1 MALKSH
7 AAASWPATCLTEN
20 YQMYRM
26 TASASSRRQITAGRW
41 QKLKAILADA
51 LEETS
56 SSRRA
61 ELLREACA
69 NDLDLLRDA
78 EALLSADT
86 ASLEQ
91 FAELAR
97 MHLREDLP
105 DRVGERLGAY
115 RIVKE
120 IGRGGMGAV
129 YLAERADGQFERQ
142 VAIKVLK
149 RGTDTEEVLR
159 RFRAERQILAKLDH
173 PCITQLFDAG
183 VTSDGLP
190 YFVMELVS
198 GQPITSFANGENV
211 SLTSRLELFLK
222 VCSAVRA
229 AHENGIIHRDIKPSN
244 VLVKPDG
251 QPKLLDFGIAKVIAY
266 SENDDVTVVEERR
279 LTPKYAAPELHR
291 GEPVTAATDVYSLGT
306 LLRDLVESC
315 NSATAGDHSSSC
327 IKGVIARSTQDDP
340 KKRQNSVGELM
351 AQINGCLQD
360 GSLTRAHYER
370 WPKWRIVTAVG
381 IAVVILVGAG
391 WFLRTQLQRHGPRA
405 ATGVSHPVQS
415 IRSLAILP
423 FAPIPKNAN
432 NELLGLGMADAVI
445 GRLSNIKQL
454 SVFPTTTMLR
464 YNARTDDPAAIAKAL
479 NTDAVLSGTIQRVG
493 DRLRVTVQLS
503 DGKSNRALWSDTFEE
518 TFTDVFSIQDS
529 IANKLAQ
536 ALTLKL
542 TQDEKQQADKR
553 FTRNPAAYDAYLV
566 GLYLYNK
573 RTKQELAHAIDHFRQ
588 AVEQDP
594 NYGLAY
600 ALMADCYY
608 LEGYYRFAPLDAAVT
623 NARAAAEHALLLD
636 DTIAEAHVAMAMVE
650 LSSDQDDAAVHS
662 LRRALELNTNL
673 PVAHQRYAWILTA
686 RGQLEEAI
694 AHMKRAQ
701 ELDPL
706 SAANSSALGILFVF
720 ARQPQEALRYC
731 GRAAELEPDN
741 ASLHGNLAAAY
752 ELSGMLQPSI
762 DQYKKMAELS
772 PEHRGDALASTAI
785 GLWRGARAEEAQAM
799 MPEILTLAESGQVD
813 PYNMTLLYAAAGKK
827 QESFDWFAKTLS
839 AGRVDARFIRYDPF
853 LDPLRHDPGFG
864 ESLHQYG
871 QPALVAALSK

>member
-1 MALKSH
+1 MDRTA
-7 AAASWPATCLTEN
+7 
-20 YQMYRM
+20 
-26 TASASSRRQITAGRW
+26 ASASSRRQITAGRW
-41 QKLKAILADA
+41 QKLKAVLADA
-51 LEETS
+51 LEES
-56 SSRRA
+56 SSTRRA
-61 ELLREACA
+61 ELLRQACA
-69 NDLDLLRDA
+69 NDLDLLREA

-91 FAELAR
+91 FAEWATI
-97 MHLREDLP
+97 HLREDLP
-105 DRVGERLGAY
+105 DRAGERLGAY
-115 RIVKE
+115 RIIKE

-190 YFVMELVS
+190 YFVMELIS
-198 GQPITSFANGENV
+198 GQPITSFADGENV
-211 SLTSRLELFLK
+211 SLGSRLELFLK

-291 GEPVTAATDVYSLGT
+291 GEAVTPATDVYSLGT
-306 LLRDLVESC
+306 LLRDLVEPC

-327 IKGVIARSTQDDP
+327 IKEVITQSTQDDP
-340 KKRQNSVGELM
+340 KKRQNSVAELM
-351 AQINGCLQD
+351 AQINGCLQG
-360 GSLTRAHYER
+360 GSVTGARYER
-370 WPKWRIVTAVG
+370 WSKSRIVTVVG
-381 IAVVILVGAG
+381 FGVVILVGAG
-391 WFLRTQLQRHGPRA
+391 WLLQTQLQRHGPRA
-405 ATGVSHPVQS
+405 IATTGVSNPVQS

-423 FAPIPKNAN
+423 FEPIPKNAN

-464 YNARTDDPAAIAKAL
+464 YNARSDDPAAIAKAL
-479 NTDAVLSGTIQRVG
+479 NADAVLSGTIQRAG

-553 FTRNPAAYDAYLV
+553 FTHNPAAYDAYLV
-566 GLYLYNK
+566 GLHLYNK
-573 RTKQELAHAIDHFRQ
+573 RTKQELANAIDHFRQ

-608 LEGYYRFAPLDAAVT
+608 LEGYYRFAPLDAAVA

-636 DTIAEAHVAMAMVE
+636 DTIAEAHVAMAMVQV
-650 LSSDQDDAAVHS
+650 SSDQDDAAMHS

-686 RGQLEEAI
+686 RGKLEEAI

-706 SAANSSALGILFVF
+706 SAANNSALGILFVF

-731 GRAAELEPDN
+731 ERAAELEPDN
-741 ASLHGNLAAAY
+741 GSLHGNLAAAY
-752 ELSGMLQPSI
+752 ELNGMLQPSI

-785 GLWRGARAEEAQAM
+785 GLWRAARVEEAQAM

-827 QESFDWFAKTLS
+827 QESFEWFAKTL
-839 AGRVDARFIRYDPF
+839 AADRVDARFIRYDPF
-853 LDPLRHDPGFG
+853 LDPLRHDPGFR
-864 ESLHQYG
+864 ESLQEYG
-871 QPALVAALSK
+871 QPALLAALLN

>member
-1 MALKSH
+1 MDR
-7 AAASWPATCLTEN
+7 T
-20 YQMYRM
+20 
-26 TASASSRRQITAGRW
+26 TASASSLRQITANRW
-41 QKLKAILADA
+41 QKLKAVLADA

-61 ELLREACA
+61 ERLRQACA
-69 NDLDLLRDA
+69 NDPDLLQQA
-78 EALLSADT
+78 EAFLRGET

-91 FAELAR
+91 FAEWAT
-97 MHLREDLP
+97 MHLREEDLP

-115 RIVKE
+115 RIIKE

-129 YLAERADGQFERQ
+129 YLAERADGEFERQ

-159 RFRAERQILAKLDH
+159 RFRAERQILARLNH

-198 GQPITSFANGENV
+198 GQPITSFANAENV
-211 SLTSRLELFLK
+211 SLKSRLELFLK
-222 VCSAVRA
+222 VCSAVQA

-251 QPKLLDFGIAKVIAY
+251 QPKLLDFGIAKIIAY
-266 SENDDVTVVEERR
+266 SENDDVTVMAERR

-315 NSATAGDHSSSC
+315 NSVTATEPSSNC
-327 IKGVIARSTQDDP
+327 IKEVITRSTLDDP
-340 KKRQNSVGELM
+340 KKRQSSVSELIE
-351 AQINGCLQD
+351 QINGCLHD
-360 GSLTRAHYER
+360 GSLTRARYEK
-370 WPKWRIVTAVG
+370 WPKRRMVTAVG
-381 IAVVILVGAG
+381 IAVVILVAAG
-391 WFLRTQLQRHGPRA
+391 WFLRPQLQRHGPRA
-405 ATGVSHPVQS
+405 AADVSPPV
-415 IRSLAILP
+415 RSLAILP
-423 FAPIPKNAN
+423 FEQIPKNAN

-454 SVFPTTTMLR
+454 SVFPTTTILR
-464 YNARTDDPAAIAKAL
+464 YNERTDDPAAIAKAL
-479 NTDAVLSGTIQRVG
+479 NADAVLSGTIQRVG

-503 DGKSNRALWSDTFEE
+503 DGKNNRALWSDTFEE
-518 TFTDVFSIQDS
+518 TFTDVFAIQDS

-542 TQDEKQQADKR
+542 TQDGKQQADKR
-553 FTRNPAAYDAYLV
+553 FTHNPAAYDAYLV
-566 GLYLYNK
+566 GLHLYNK

-588 AVEQDP
+588 AVEQDA
-594 NYGLAY
+594 NYALAY

-608 LEGYYRFAPLDAAVT
+608 LEGYYGFAPLDTAAT
-623 NARAAAEHALLLD
+623 SAEAAAEHALLLD

-650 LSSDQDDAAVHS
+650 LSSGENDAAVRS

-686 RGQLEEAI
+686 RGKLEEAL

-731 GRAAELEPDN
+731 ERAAELEPDN
-741 ASLHGNLAAAY
+741 GNLQGNLAAAY
-752 ELSGMLQPSI
+752 ELNGMLQPSI
-762 DQYKKMAELS
+762 DHYKKMAELS

-785 GLWRGARAEEAQAM
+785 GLWRAARTEEAQAM
-799 MPEILTLAESGQVD
+799 MPEILTLAGTGRVD
-813 PYNMTLLYAAAGKK
+813 PYNMTLLFAAAGKK

-839 AGRVDARFIRYDPF
+839 AGRVDARFVRYDPF
-853 LDPLRHDPGFG
+853 LDPLRHDPNFG

-871 QPALVAALSK
+871 QPGLLAVLSK

>member
-1 MALKSH
+1 M
-7 AAASWPATCLTEN
+7 
-20 YQMYRM
+20 QDRM
-26 TASASSRRQITAGRW
+26 TASASSRRQITADRW
-41 QKLKAILADA
+41 QKLKAVLADA

-61 ELLREACA
+61 ELLRQACA
-69 NDLDLLRDA
+69 NDLDLLREA

-91 FAELAR
+91 FAEWATE
-97 MHLREDLP
+97 HLREENLP
-105 DRVGERLGAY
+105 DRMGERLGAY
-115 RIVKE
+115 RIIKE

-129 YLAERADGQFERQ
+129 YLAERADGEFERH

-159 RFRAERQILAKLDH
+159 RFRAERQILARLNH

-198 GQPITSFANGENV
+198 GQPITSFANGQNV
-211 SLTSRLELFLK
+211 SLKSRLGLFLK

-244 VLVKPDG
+244 VLVKADE

-266 SENDDVTVVEERR
+266 SENDDITVVAERR

-306 LLRDLVESC
+306 LLHDLIAPCS
-315 NSATAGDHSSSC
+315 SATAEDHSSSC
-327 IKGVIARSTQDDP
+327 IKKVITQSTQDDP
-340 KKRQNSVGELM
+340 KKRQSSVGELM

-360 GSLTRAHYER
+360 GAIARAGYER
-370 WPKWRIVTAVG
+370 WPKSRIVTAVG
-381 IAVVILVGAG
+381 IAAVTLVGAG
-391 WFLRTQLQRHGPRA
+391 WLLRTQLQRHGPHAVA

-423 FAPIPKNAN
+423 FEPIPKNAN
-432 NELLGLGMADAVI
+432 NEFLGLGMADAVI
-445 GRLSNIKQL
+445 GRLSNIKEL

-464 YNARTDDPAAIAKAL
+464 YNARSDDPAAIAKAL
-479 NTDAVLSGTIQRVG
+479 NADAVLGGTIQRVG

-542 TQDEKQQADKR
+542 TEDEKQQADKR
-553 FTRNPAAYDAYLV
+553 FTHNPAAYDAYLV
-566 GLYLYNK
+566 GLHLYNK
-573 RTKQELAHAIDHFRQ
+573 RTKQELANAIDHFRQ

-594 NYGLAY
+594 HYALAY

-608 LEGYYRFAPLDAAVT
+608 LEGYYGFAPLDAAVG
-623 NARAAAEHALLLD
+623 NARAAAEHALLVD
-636 DTIAEAHVAMAMVE
+636 DTIAEAHVAMAMVQ
-650 LSSDQDDAAVHS
+650 LSSGQDEAAVHS

-686 RGQLEEAI
+686 RGKLEEAL

-706 SAANSSALGILFVF
+706 SAANNSALGILFVF

-731 GRAAELEPDN
+731 ERAAELEPDN
-741 ASLHGNLAAAY
+741 GSLHGNLATAY
-752 ELSGMLQPSI
+752 ELNGMLQTSI

-772 PEHRGDALASTAI
+772 PEHRGDALTSTAI
-785 GLWRGARAEEAQAM
+785 GLWRAAHAEEAQAM
-799 MPEILTLAESGQVD
+799 MPEILRLAESGQVD

-827 QESFDWFAKTLS
+827 QESFDWFAKTLV
-839 AGRVDARFIRYDPF
+839 ADRVDARFIRYDPF

-864 ESLHQYG
+864 ESLQQYG
-871 QPALVAALSK
+871 QPALLAVLSK

>member
-1 MALKSH
+1 M
-7 AAASWPATCLTEN
+7 
-20 YQMYRM
+20 QDRM
-26 TASASSRRQITAGRW
+26 TATASSRWQITADRW
-41 QKLKAILADA
+41 RKLKAVLADA

-56 SSRRA
+56 SARRA

-69 NDLDLLRDA
+69 NDPDLLRDA
-78 EALLSADT
+78 EVLLSGET

-91 FAELAR
+91 FAEWATK
-97 MHLREDLP
+97 HLREEALP

-115 RIVKE
+115 RIIEE

-129 YLAERADGQFERQ
+129 YLAERADGEFERQ

-149 RGTDTEEVLR
+149 RGTDTDEVLR
-159 RFRAERQILAKLDH
+159 RFRAERQILAKLNH

-190 YFVMELVS
+190 YFVMELVT
-198 GQPITSFANGENV
+198 GQPITSFAHEEKV
-211 SLTSRLELFLK
+211 SLKSRLELFLK
-222 VCSAVRA
+222 VCSAVRV

-251 QPKLLDFGIAKVIAY
+251 KPKLLDFGIAKVVAY
-266 SENDDVTVVEERR
+266 SENDDVTVVAERR
-279 LTPKYAAPELHR
+279 LTPKYAAPELHH

-306 LLRDLVESC
+306 LLRDLAESC
-315 NSATAGDHSSSC
+315 TSATAGDRLSSC
-327 IKGVIARSTQDDP
+327 IKQVITRSTQDDP
-340 KKRQNSVGELM
+340 KNRQNSVAELM
-351 AQINGCLQD
+351 AQINGCLED
-360 GSLTRAHYER
+360 EPLTRAGYER
-370 WPKWRIVTAVG
+370 WPKRRMVTAAG
-381 IAVVILVGAG
+381 IAVVTLVGAG
-391 WFLRTQLQRHGPRA
+391 WLLRTQLPTHGPHAIA
-405 ATGVSHPVQS
+405 ATPASHPVQS

-423 FAPIPKNAN
+423 FEPIPKNAN

-445 GRLSNIKQL
+445 GRLSNTKQL

-464 YNARTDDPAAIAKAL
+464 YSARTYDPAAIAKAL

-503 DGKSNRALWSDTFEE
+503 DGKRTLWSDTFDE
-518 TFTDVFSIQDS
+518 TFTDVFTIQDS

-542 TQDEKQQADKR
+542 TQDERQKADKR

-566 GLYLYNK
+566 GLHLYNK
-573 RTKQELAHAIDHFRQ
+573 RTRQELAHAIDHFRQ

-594 NYGLAY
+594 NFGLAY

-623 NARAAAEHALLLD
+623 KAKAAAEHALLLD
-636 DTIAEAHVAMAMVE
+636 DTIAEAHVAMAMVQ
-650 LSSDQDDAAVHS
+650 LSSGQDDAAVHS
-662 LRRALELNTNL
+662 LRRALELNANL

-686 RGQLEEAI
+686 RGKLEEAI

-731 GRAAELEPDN
+731 ERAAELEPDN
-741 ASLHGNLAAAY
+741 GTLHGNLAAAY
-752 ELSGMLQPSI
+752 ELNGMLQPSI
-762 DQYKKMAELS
+762 DQYKKMAALS

-785 GLWRGARAEEAQAM
+785 GLWRSARAEEARAM
-799 MPEILTLAESGQVD
+799 MPEILTLAENGQVD

-839 AGRVDARFIRYDPF
+839 ADRVDARFIRYDPY
-853 LDPLRHDPGFG
+853 LDPLRYDPDFG
-864 ESLHQYG
+864 ESLQQYG
-871 QPALVAALSK
+871 QPALLATLSK

>member
-1 MALKSH
+1 MGGM
-7 AAASWPATCLTEN
+7 TESTN
-20 YQMYRM
+20 
-26 TASASSRRQITAGRW
+26 SRRPITAGRW
-41 QKLKAILADA
+41 QKLKAVLADA

-61 ELLREACA
+61 ELLRQACA
-69 NDLDLLRDA
+69 NDLDLLREA
-78 EALLSADT
+78 EALLSGDT
-86 ASLEQ
+86 GSLEQ
-91 FAELAR
+91 FAEWAT

-105 DRVGERLGAY
+105 DRVGQRLGAY
-115 RIVKE
+115 RIIKE

-159 RFRAERQILAKLDH
+159 RFRAERQILARLDH
-173 PCITQLFDAG
+173 PCVTQLFDAG
-183 VTSDGLP
+183 VTSDDLP

-198 GQPITSFANGENV
+198 GQPITSFVNGENL
-211 SLTSRLELFLK
+211 SLRSRLELFLK
-222 VCSAVRA
+222 VCSAVQA

-315 NSATAGDHSSSC
+315 TSATVGDHLSSC
-327 IKGVIARSTQDDP
+327 IKEVITRSTQDDP
-340 KKRQNSVGELM
+340 KNRQNSVAELM
-351 AQINGCLQD
+351 AQINGCLQN
-360 GSLTRAHYER
+360 GSLTRARYER
-370 WPKWRIVTAVG
+370 WPKRRILTAAG
-381 IAVVILVGAG
+381 IAVVTLVGAG
-391 WFLRTQLQRHGPRA
+391 WLLRTQLQRHGPHAIA
-405 ATGVSHPVQS
+405 ATPASHPGQS

-423 FAPIPKNAN
+423 FEPIPKNAN

-445 GRLSNIKQL
+445 GRLSNTKQL

-464 YNARTDDPAAIAKAL
+464 YSARTDDPAAIAKAL
-479 NTDAVLSGTIQRVG
+479 KTDAVLSGTIQRVG

-503 DGKSNRALWSDTFEE
+503 DGKSTLWSDTFEE
-518 TFTDVFSIQDS
+518 TFTDVFTIQDS

-536 ALTLKL
+536 ALTLEL
-542 TQDEKQQADKR
+542 TQDEKQKGDKR

-566 GLYLYNK
+566 GLHLYNK
-573 RTKQELAHAIDHFRQ
+573 RTRQELAHAIDHFRQ

-594 NYGLAY
+594 NFGLAY

-608 LEGYYRFAPLDAAVT
+608 LEGYYRFAPLDAAVS
-623 NARAAAEHALLLD
+623 NAKATAEHALLLD
-636 DTIAEAHVAMAMVE
+636 DAIAEAHVAMAMVE
-650 LSSDQDDAAVHS
+650 LSNGQDDAAVHS
-662 LRRALELNTNL
+662 LRRALELNANL

-686 RGQLEEAI
+686 GGKLEEAI

-706 SAANSSALGILFVF
+706 SAANSSALGILF
-720 ARQPQEALRYC
+720 R
-731 GRAAELEPDN
+731 
-741 ASLHGNLAAAY
+741 S
-752 ELSGMLQPSI
+752 
-762 DQYKKMAELS
+762 
-772 PEHRGDALASTAI
+772 
-785 GLWRGARAEEAQAM
+785 
-799 MPEILTLAESGQVD
+799 
-813 PYNMTLLYAAAGKK
+813 
-827 QESFDWFAKTLS
+827 
-839 AGRVDARFIRYDPF
+839 
-853 LDPLRHDPGFG
+853 
-864 ESLHQYG
+864 
-871 QPALVAALSK
+871 

>member
-1 MALKSH
+1 MDRMA
-7 AAASWPATCLTEN
+7 
-20 YQMYRM
+20 
-26 TASASSRRQITAGRW
+26 ASASSRRQITAGRW

-61 ELLREACA
+61 ELLRQACA
-69 NDLDLLRDA
+69 NDLDLLREA
-78 EALLSADT
+78 EALLSGDT

-91 FAELAR
+91 FAEWAR

-115 RIVKE
+115 RIIKE

-129 YLAERADGQFERQ
+129 YLAERADGHFERQ
-142 VAIKVLK
+142 VALKVLK

-198 GQPITSFANGENV
+198 GQPITSFANAENV
-211 SLTSRLELFLK
+211 SLRSRLELFLK

-291 GEPVTAATDVYSLGT
+291 GESVTAATDVYSLGT
-306 LLRDLVESC
+306 LLGDLVASC
-315 NSATAGDHSSSC
+315 NSATAGDYSSSC
-327 IKGVIARSTQDDP
+327 IKGVITRSTHDDP
-340 KKRQNSVGELM
+340 KRRQNSIGELM

-360 GSLTRAHYER
+360 GSLTRARYER
-370 WPKWRIVTAVG
+370 WPKWRMVTAVG
-381 IAVVILVGAG
+381 ITVVILAGAG
-391 WFLRTQLQRHGPRA
+391 WLLRSQLQRHGPRAIA
-405 ATGVSHPVQS
+405 ATGVSHPVQA

-423 FAPIPKNAN
+423 FEPIPKNSN
-432 NELLGLGMADAVI
+432 DELLGLGMADAVI

-464 YNARTDDPAAIAKAL
+464 YNGRTDDPAAIAKAL
-479 NTDAVLSGTIQRVG
+479 NADAVLSGTIQRVG

-503 DGKSNRALWSDTFEE
+503 DGKNNRALWSDTFEE

-529 IANKLAQ
+529 IAGKLAQ

-542 TQDEKQQADKR
+542 TQNEKQQADKR

-566 GLYLYNK
+566 GLHLYNK

-594 NYGLAY
+594 NFALAY

-608 LEGYYRFAPLDAAVT
+608 LEGYYRFASLDAAVT
-623 NARAAAEHALLLD
+623 NAKAAAEHALLLD

-650 LSSDQDDAAVHS
+650 LSSGQDDTAVHS

-686 RGQLEEAI
+686 RGKLEEAI

-741 ASLHGNLAAAY
+741 GTLHGNLAAAY
-752 ELSGMLQPSI
+752 ELNGMLQLSI
-762 DQYKKMAELS
+762 DHYKKMAELS
-772 PEHRGDALASTAI
+772 PESRGDALASTAI
-785 GLWRGARAEEAQAM
+785 GLWRAGRAGEAQAI

-827 QESFDWFAKTLS
+827 QESFGWFAKTLS
-839 AGRVDARFIRYDPF
+839 TGRVDARFIRYDPF

-871 QPALVAALSK
+871 EPALLAALSK

>member
-1 MALKSH
+1 MDH
-7 AAASWPATCLTEN
+7 RAAPATPV
-20 YQMYRM
+20 
-26 TASASSRRQITAGRW
+26 RQIDARHW
-41 QKLKAILADA
+41 QKLKAVLADA

-61 ELLREACA
+61 ELLRQACA

-91 FAELAR
+91 FAEWATI
-97 MHLREDLP
+97 HLREDLP

-115 RIVKE
+115 RIIKE

-159 RFRAERQILAKLDH
+159 RFRAERQILARLDH

-211 SLTSRLELFLK
+211 SLRSRLELFLK

-244 VLVKPDG
+244 VLVKADG
-251 QPKLLDFGIAKVIAY
+251 QPKLLDFGIAKIIAC
-266 SENDDVTVVEERR
+266 SDNDDVTVAAERR

-291 GEPVTAATDVYSLGT
+291 GQPVTAATDVYSLGT
-306 LLRDLVESC
+306 LLRDLVEPC
-315 NSATAGDHSSSC
+315 NSRTSGDARC
-327 IKGVIARSTQDDP
+327 IKRVITRATQDDP
-340 KKRQNSVGELM
+340 EKRQNSVDELM
-351 AQINGCLQD
+351 AQINVCLQD
-360 GSLTRAHYER
+360 GSLPRARYEG
-370 WPKWRIVTAVG
+370 WPKWRTVSAIG

-391 WFLRTQLQRHGPRA
+391 WLLRTQRQRHGPRGIA
-405 ATGVSHPVQS
+405 ATSVSHPIQS
-415 IRSLAILP
+415 IQSLAILP
-423 FAPIPKNAN
+423 FEFFPKNSN

-445 GRLSNIKQL
+445 GRLSNVKQL
-454 SVFPTTTMLR
+454 SVFPTTTMLH
-464 YNARTDDPAAIAKAL
+464 YTGNTDDPVAIAKAL
-479 NTDAVLSGTIQRVG
+479 NADAVLSGTIQRAD

-518 TFTDVFSIQDS
+518 TLTDVFSIQDS

-542 TQDEKQQADKR
+542 TQDDKKQQADKR

-566 GLYLYNK
+566 GLHLYNK
-573 RTKQELAHAIDHFRQ
+573 RTKQELAHAIDYFRQ

-623 NARAAAEHALLLD
+623 NAKAAAERALLLD
-636 DTIAEAHVAMAMVE
+636 DTIAEAHVAMAMVQ
-650 LSSDQDDAAVHS
+650 LSRGQDDAAVHS

-686 RGQLEEAI
+686 RGKLEEAI

-701 ELDPL
+701 GLDPL

-731 GRAAELEPDN
+731 RRAAELEPN
-741 ASLHGNLAAAY
+741 NGSLQGNLAAAY
-752 ELSGMLQPSI
+752 ELNGMVQPSI
-762 DQYKKMAELS
+762 DHYKKMAELS
-772 PEHRGDALASTAI
+772 PEQRGDALASTAI
-785 GLWRGARAEEAQAM
+785 GLWRAARAKEAQAM
-799 MPEILTLAESGQVD
+799 MPEILNLAENGQVD
-813 PYNMTLLYAAAGKK
+813 PYNMTLLYAAAGKR

-853 LDPLRHDPGFG
+853 LDPLRNDPGFAD
-864 ESLHQYG
+864 SLHQYG
-871 QPALVAALSK
+871 RTALLAALSK

>member
-1 MALKSH
+1 MD
-7 AAASWPATCLTEN
+7 
-20 YQMYRM
+20 RM

-41 QKLKAILADA
+41 QKLKAVLADA

-86 ASLEQ
+86 ASREQ

-198 GQPITSFANGENV
+198 GQSITSFANGENV

-291 GEPVTAATDVYSLGT
+291 GEPITAATDVYSLGT

-327 IKGVIARSTQDDP
+327 IKGVIAQSTQDDP
-340 KKRQNSVGELM
+340 KKRQNTVGELM

-381 IAVVILVGAG
+381 IAVVVLVGAG

-405 ATGVSHPVQS
+405 ATGVSQPVQS

-464 YNARTDDPAAIAKAL
+464 YNARTDDPVAIAKAL

-503 DGKSNRALWSDTFEE
+503 DGKSTLWSDTFEE
-518 TFTDVFSIQDS
+518 TFTDVFTIQDS

-536 ALTLKL
+536 ALTLEL
-542 TQDEKQQADKR
+542 TQDEKQKGDKR

-566 GLYLYNK
+566 GLHLYNK

-731 GRAAELEPDN
+731 KRAAELEPDN
-741 ASLHGNLAAAY
+741 GSLHGNLAAAY
-752 ELSGMLQPSI
+752 ELNGMLQPSI
-762 DQYKKMAELS
+762 DHYKRMAELS

>member
-1 MALKSH
+1 MDRMA
-7 AAASWPATCLTEN
+7 E
-20 YQMYRM
+20 
-26 TASASSRRQITAGRW
+26 SASSRPQITAGRW
-41 QKLKAILADA
+41 QKLKAVLADA

-61 ELLREACA
+61 ELLRQACA

-78 EALLSADT
+78 ETLLSGDT

-91 FAELAR
+91 FAEWATI
-97 MHLREDLP
+97 HLREDLP

-115 RIVKE
+115 RVIKE
-120 IGRGGMGAV
+120 IGRGGMGTV

-173 PCITQLFDAG
+173 SAITRLFDAG
-183 VTSDGLP
+183 VTSDDLP

-198 GQPITSFANGENV
+198 GQPITSFVNGKNI
-211 SLTSRLELFLK
+211 SLRSRLELFLK
-222 VCSAVRA
+222 VCSAVQA

-251 QPKLLDFGIAKVIAY
+251 QPKLLDFGIAKVIAQ

-315 NSATAGDHSSSC
+315 DSPIAEDHRC
-327 IKGVIARSTQDDP
+327 IKQVITRSTWDDP

-360 GSLTRAHYER
+360 GSLTRARYER
-370 WPKWRIVTAVG
+370 WPKWRIVTTVG
-381 IAVVILVGAG
+381 IAAVILVGG
-391 WFLRTQLQRHGPRA
+391 WLLRTQLQRHGYRA
-405 ATGVSHPVQS
+405 IAAAGVSQPVQS

-423 FAPIPKNAN
+423 FEPIPKNAN

-464 YNARTDDPAAIAKAL
+464 YNGRTDDPAAIAKAL

-503 DGKSNRALWSDTFEE
+503 DGKSNRTLWSDTFEE

-536 ALTLKL
+536 SLTLKL
-542 TQDEKQQADKR
+542 TQNEKQQADKR

-566 GLYLYNK
+566 GLHLYNK

-623 NARAAAEHALLLD
+623 NAKAAAERALLLD

-650 LSSDQDDAAVHS
+650 LSGGQDDAAVYS
-662 LRRALELNTNL
+662 LRRALELNANL

-686 RGQLEEAI
+686 RGKLEEAV

-706 SAANSSALGILFVF
+706 SAANNSALGILFVF

-731 GRAAELEPDN
+731 GRAAELEPNDG
-741 ASLHGNLAAAY
+741 SLQGNLAATY
-752 ELSGMLQPSI
+752 ELNGMLQPSI
-762 DQYKKMAELS
+762 DHYKKMAELS
-772 PEHRGDALASTAI
+772 PEHRGDAFASTAI
-785 GLWRGARAEEAQAM
+785 GLWRAGRAEEAQAM
-799 MPEILTLAESGQVD
+799 MPEILTLAKSGQVD

-827 QESFDWFAKTLS
+827 QESFNWFAKTLS

-853 LDPLRHDPGFG
+853 LDPLRHDRGFD

-871 QPALVAALSK
+871 QPALLAALSK

>member
-1 MALKSH
+1 MGGM
-7 AAASWPATCLTEN
+7 TESTN
-20 YQMYRM
+20 
-26 TASASSRRQITAGRW
+26 SRRPITAGRW
-41 QKLKAILADA
+41 QKLKAVLADA

-61 ELLREACA
+61 ELLRQACA
-69 NDLDLLRDA
+69 NDLDLLREA
-78 EALLSADT
+78 EALLSGDT
-86 ASLEQ
+86 GPLEQ
-91 FAELAR
+91 FAEWAT

-115 RIVKE
+115 RIIKE

-159 RFRAERQILAKLDH
+159 RFRAERQILARLDH
-173 PCITQLFDAG
+173 PCVTQLFDAG
-183 VTSDGLP
+183 VTSDDLP

-211 SLTSRLELFLK
+211 SLRSRLELFLK

-266 SENDDVTVVEERR
+266 SENDDVTVVAERR

-291 GEPVTAATDVYSLGT
+291 GEPVTPATDVYSLGT
-306 LLRDLVESC
+306 LLRDLVKSC
-315 NSATAGDHSSSC
+315 NSATAGDPSSSC
-327 IKGVIARSTQDDP
+327 IKGVITRSTQDDP
-340 KKRQNSVGELM
+340 KERQDSVGELM
-351 AQINGCLQD
+351 AQITDCLQD
-360 GSLTRAHYER
+360 GSRTRARDER

-391 WFLRTQLQRHGPRA
+391 WLLRTQRQRHGPGVIA
-405 ATGVSHPVQS
+405 GVSHPVQS

-423 FAPIPKNAN
+423 FEPIPKNAN

-445 GRLSNIKQL
+445 GRLSNVKQL

-503 DGKSNRALWSDTFEE
+503 DGKNNRALWSDTFEE

-542 TQDEKQQADKR
+542 TQDEKQQTDKH

-566 GLYLYNK
+566 GLHLYNK
-573 RTKQELAHAIDHFRQ
+573 RTRQELARAIDYFRQ

-608 LEGYYRFAPLDAAVT
+608 LEGYYRFAPLDAAVS
-623 NARAAAEHALLLD
+623 NAKATAEHALLLD
-636 DTIAEAHVAMAMVE
+636 DAIAEAHVAMAMVQ
-650 LSSDQDDAAVHS
+650 LSNGQDDAAVHS
-662 LRRALELNTNL
+662 LRRALELNANL

-686 RGQLEEAI
+686 RGKLEEAI

-731 GRAAELEPDN
+731 ARAAELEPDN
-741 ASLHGNLAAAY
+741 GSLHGNLAAAY
-752 ELSGMLQPSI
+752 ELNGMLQPSI

-785 GLWRGARAEEAQAM
+785 GLWRAARAQEAQAM

-839 AGRVDARFIRYDPF
+839 ASRVDARFIRYDPF

-871 QPALVAALSK
+871 QPTLLAALSK

>member
-1 MALKSH
+1 
-7 AAASWPATCLTEN
+7 
-20 YQMYRM
+20 M
-26 TASASSRRQITAGRW
+26 TSSASSRRQITAGRW
-41 QKLKAILADA
+41 QKLKEVLAEA

-61 ELLREACA
+61 ERLRQACA
-69 NDLDLLRDA
+69 NDLDLLREA
-78 EALLSADT
+78 EILLRGDT

-91 FAELAR
+91 FAEWAT
-97 MHLREDLP
+97 MHLREEDLP

-115 RIVKE
+115 RIIKE

-129 YLAERADGQFERQ
+129 YLAERADGEFERE

-159 RFRAERQILAKLDH
+159 RFRAERQILAKLNH

-183 VTSDGLP
+183 ATSDGLP

-198 GQPITSFANGENV
+198 GQAITSFANTENV
-211 SLTSRLELFLK
+211 SLRSRLELFLQ

-229 AHENGIIHRDIKPSN
+229 AHDNGIIHRDIKPTN

-251 QPKLLDFGIAKVIAY
+251 QPKLLDFGIAKIIAY
-266 SENDDVTVVEERR
+266 SENDDVTVVAERR
-279 LTPKYAAPELHR
+279 LTPKYAAPELRR

-306 LLRDLVESC
+306 LLRDLVTSC
-315 NSATAGDHSSSC
+315 NSATAGGPSSSC
-327 IKGVIARSTQDDP
+327 IKEIITRSTQDDP
-340 KKRQNSVGELM
+340 KKRQSSVGELIE
-351 AQINGCLQD
+351 QINGCLHD
-360 GSLTRAHYER
+360 GSLTRAGYEK
-370 WPKWRIVTAVG
+370 WPKRRMVTAVG

-391 WFLRTQLQRHGPRA
+391 LLLRPQLQRHGPRA
-405 ATGVSHPVQS
+405 AADVSHPVQS

-423 FAPIPKNAN
+423 FEQIPRNAS

-454 SVFPTTTMLR
+454 SVFPTTTILR
-464 YNARTDDPAAIAKAL
+464 YNERTDDPAAIAKAL
-479 NTDAVLSGTIQRVG
+479 NADAVLSGTIQRVD

-503 DGKSNRALWSDTFEE
+503 DGKNNRALWSDTFEE
-518 TFTDVFSIQDS
+518 TFTDVFAIQDS

-542 TQDEKQQADKR
+542 TQDGKQQADRR
-553 FTRNPAAYDAYLV
+553 FTHNPAAYDAYLV
-566 GLYLYNK
+566 GLHLYNK
-573 RTKQELAHAIDHFRQ
+573 RTRQELAHAIDHFRR

-594 NYGLAY
+594 NYALAY

-608 LEGYYRFAPLDAAVT
+608 LEGYYGFAPLDAAVT
-623 NARAAAEHALLLD
+623 SAEAAAEHALLLD

-650 LSSDQDDAAVHS
+650 LSSGEDNAAVRS

-686 RGQLEEAI
+686 RGKLEEAL

-701 ELDPL
+701 QLDPL

-720 ARQPQEALRYC
+720 ARQPQEALHYC
-731 GRAAELEPDN
+731 ERAAELEPDN
-741 ASLHGNLAAAY
+741 GSLQGNLAAAY
-752 ELSGMLQPSI
+752 ELNGMLQPSI
-762 DQYKKMAELS
+762 DHYQKMAELS

-785 GLWRGARAEEAQAM
+785 GLWRAARAEEAQAM

-839 AGRVDARFIRYDPF
+839 AGRVDARFVRYDPF
-853 LDPLRHDPGFG
+853 LDPLRHDPNFG

-871 QPALVAALSK
+871 QPGLLAVLSK